1 MIFAAGLALIGMD
14 QIDAIKHEREQI
26 KPRTV
31 AEILQFEVATGKLY
45 KNSGG
50 RQEAD
55 PLSSLNALLH

>member
-1 MIFAAGLALIGMD
+1 MD